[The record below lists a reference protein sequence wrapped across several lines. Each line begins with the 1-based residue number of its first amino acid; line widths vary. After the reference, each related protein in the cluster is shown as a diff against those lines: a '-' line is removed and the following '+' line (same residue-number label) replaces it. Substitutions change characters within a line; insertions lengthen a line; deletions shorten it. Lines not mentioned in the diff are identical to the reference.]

1 MVVSQD
7 DFWETDRK
15 VLGEGG
21 KGGGLGWSEQWGA
34 GSSGFTVLVRGEGGV
49 GRLIVSYAT
58 MISKLSDCFQANEV
72 YENAQNAYVQPTF
85 PVTVVSRLRLF

>member
-1 MVVSQD
+1 M
-7 DFWETDRK
+7 
-15 VLGEGG
+15 
-21 KGGGLGWSEQWGA
+21 
-34 GSSGFTVLVRGEGGV
+34 

-58 MISKLSDCFQANEV
+58 MISKLSDCLQANEV